1 VTATQRWLAALVTL
15 LLLLTVL
22 GAALVRRTH
31 ADRAEASA
39 RAERYG
45 AVLAAADA
53 EATAFVNLRYDQAA
67 RSIRAVADGA
77 TGDFRAHYVRS
88 ARDLAATMQRQ
99 RSTLTGHVVSSGVVD
114 VVPDRATVIVATSG
128 TVANRRTGGQ
138 EVPRH
143 YRLRLTLLR
152 EGDRWLTSDIA
163 FVGDAA

>member
-1 VTATQRWLAALVTL
+1 VTATNRWLAALLAVL
-15 LLLLTVL
+15 LLLAVV

-31 ADRAEASA
+31 DERAEASA

-53 EATAFVNLRYDQAA
+53 EATAFVNLRYDDAA
-67 RSIRAVADGA
+67 AGIKAVADGA

-88 ARDLAATMQRQ
+88 ARHLVATMQKQ
-99 RSTLTGHVVSSGVVD
+99 QSTLTGHVVSSGVVD

-128 TVANRRTGGQ
+128 TVSNRRHAGQ

-143 YRLRLTLLR
+143 YRLRVTLLHQ
-152 EGDRWLTSDIA
+152 GDRWLTSDIS

>member
-1 VTATQRWLAALVTL
+1 MLLAVL
-15 LLLLTVL
+15 LLLAVV

-31 ADRAEASA
+31 DDRADASA

-45 AVLAAADA
+45 AVLAAANA
-53 EATAFVNLRYDQAA
+53 EATAFVNLRYDDAA
-67 RSIRAVADGA
+67 AGIRAVADGA

-88 ARDLAATMQRQ
+88 ARHLAATMQKQ

-128 TVANRRTGGQ
+128 TVSNRRTDGQ

-143 YRLRLTLLR
+143 FRLRVTLLHD
-152 EGDRWLTSDIA
+152 GDRWLTSDIS

>member
-1 VTATQRWLAALVTL
+1 MIFCVPDIAPPGEPADGRSRRHSVGPGVVTGSRGPWP
-15 LLLLTVL
+15 
-22 GAALVRRTH
+22 
-31 ADRAEASA
+31 
-39 RAERYG
+39 
-45 AVLAAADA
+45 
-53 EATAFVNLRYDQAA
+53 
-67 RSIRAVADGA
+67 VADGA

>member
-1 VTATQRWLAALVTL
+1 MLLAL
-15 LLLLTVL
+15 LLLLAVV

-31 ADRAEASA
+31 DERADASA

-53 EATAFVNLRYDQAA
+53 EATAFVNLRYDDAA
-67 RSIRAVADGA
+67 AGIRAVADGA

-88 ARDLAATMQRQ
+88 ARELVSTMQKQ

-128 TVANRRTGGQ
+128 TVSNRRTHGQ

-143 YRLRLTLLR
+143 FRLRVTLLH